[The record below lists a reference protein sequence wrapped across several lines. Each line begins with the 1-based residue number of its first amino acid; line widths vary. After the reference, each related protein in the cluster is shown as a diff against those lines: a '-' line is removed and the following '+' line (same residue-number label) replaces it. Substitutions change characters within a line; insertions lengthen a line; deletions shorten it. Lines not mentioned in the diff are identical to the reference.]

1 MNKILQKIKQ
11 EFLQVLPPT
20 IFFLFA
26 FNIVAITTTLLAQER
41 GVEVPQIFMA
51 TLLALV
57 VGKVILIADHLP
69 FINRFPDKP
78 LIYNVLWKTL
88 MYMVVVVI
96 VRYFEHFIPAFR
108 EYGEIAAAHKHLL
121 DEFAWRR
128 FIAIL
133 ILLLVL
139 FLFYSALVELV
150 RALGKD
156 RMRKMFFGQDIL
168 PKGQSS

>member
-57 VGKVILIADHLP
+57 VGKVILVADHLP
-69 FINRFPDKP
+69 FINKFPDKP
-78 LIYNVLWKTL
+78 LIYNIVWKTL
-88 MYMVVVVI
+88 IYMVVVFI
-96 VRYFEHFIPAFR
+96 VRYLEHVIPAFT
-108 EYGEIAAAHKHLL
+108 EYGGIAGAHQHLL

-128 FIAIL
+128 FIAIQ

-156 RMRKMFFGQDIL
+156 RMRKMFFGQNIL
-168 PKGQSS
+168 PNRQSS